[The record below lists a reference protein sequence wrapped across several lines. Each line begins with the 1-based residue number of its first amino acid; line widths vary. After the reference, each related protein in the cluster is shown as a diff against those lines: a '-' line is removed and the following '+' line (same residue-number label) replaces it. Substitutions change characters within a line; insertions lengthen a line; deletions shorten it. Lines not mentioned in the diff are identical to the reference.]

1 MESMELKE
9 AVEAEDVAWKGLTL
23 FFPEKVNNL

>member
-9 AVEAEDVAWKGLTL
+9 AVEAEDVAWKGLPL